1 MQTRLKNGHS
11 LFNGFICKKKT
22 IPHKS
27 PQEGIFLTIAIHK
40 RKNISLFLQWK
51 QEWYV
56 NIGGIVQH
64 YCLNFL
70 FIKINES
77 SLQKY
82 PKIVEPPL

>member
-1 MQTRLKNGHS
+1 MDTHS
-11 LFNGFICKKKT
+11 LMVLYAKKT

-56 NIGGIVQH
+56 NLI
-64 YCLNFL
+64 L
-70 FIKINES
+70 
-77 SLQKY
+77 
-82 PKIVEPPL
+82 VELSNITV